1 MTTTRT
7 APTTSTAP
15 AARRSRTTSR
25 ATRATVTLGLTFGL
39 AALGAAAP
47 AAAAPAE
54 PAPVDGWV
62 RLGHFSPDT
71 PAVDAR
77 LTAVAGTTD
86 LTFEDVGYGD
96 VSGYTRLPQGTY
108 TVAMIPAGA
117 PEGTDPAITQTF
129 EVVPGGAATVAAVGL
144 NADLSGRVIADDLT
158 PPADGQAR
166 VRLIQASVS
175 SPEVDVTTDTGTPI
189 ARGAAFGTATDYA
202 EVGAGRWTLDVEG
215 TQSGTVQVDLPAGSV
230 NTLVVL
236 DDGDQITLTT
246 LEDASGPSAA
256 PQGGVATGEGGL
268 VLEADRRTG
277 AAIAGVAGALGLV
290 VGLRALVRRR
300 PEVA

>member
-1 MTTTRT
+1 MPRPPPPPRPPSPPPWT
-7 APTTSTAP
+7 AGCVW
-15 AARRSRTTSR
+15 
-25 ATRATVTLGLTFGL
+25 VTL
-39 AALGAAAP
+39 P
-47 AAAAPAE
+47 
-54 PAPVDGWV
+54 
-62 RLGHFSPDT
+62 RH

-117 PEGTDPAITQTF
+117 PRGTDPHHQTF

-144 NADLSGRVIADDLT
+144 NALSGRVIADDLT
-158 PPADGQAR
+158 PR
-166 VRLIQASVS
+166 RRRASVS
-175 SPEVDVTTDTGTPI
+175 SRPPSPPRGRRHHRHGDPHRPGRRVRYRDRLRRGRRRSLD
-189 ARGAAFGTATDYA
+189 ARRRGDAVRHGP
-202 EVGAGRWTLDVEG
+202 GGPPRR
-215 TQSGTVQVDLPAGSV
+215 SV

-256 PQGGVATGEGGL
+256 PQGGVATGE
-268 VLEADRRTG
+268 VCWRPTAAR